1 MSVDYILS
9 IVRDNF
15 DYSVGVDGKGKV
27 LLTVDSGKVISLR
40 VDVRGKSIAVNSFGC
55 SWSILYDSVE
65 DLEFLIPLY
74 IKRVVLFLRVYLRVS
89 YLRRSLK
96 GLAIYSRSS
105 SFGVYSLGFKGK
117 KFGLFPDGYKLGEV
131 VMDYPSE
138 DSELLSIILKHCS
151 DDF

>member
-40 VDVRGKSIAVNSFGC
+40 VDVRGKSVAVNSFGC
-55 SWSILYDSVE
+55 YWSILYDSVD

-74 IKRVVLFLRVYLRVS
+74 IKRVVLFLRV
-89 YLRRSLK
+89 
-96 GLAIYSRSS
+96 
-105 SFGVYSLGFKGK
+105 
-117 KFGLFPDGYKLGEV
+117 
-131 VMDYPSE
+131 
-138 DSELLSIILKHCS
+138 
-151 DDF
+151 